1 MDWFD
6 CMYYS
11 YMTLTTL
18 GYGDIVPMTA
28 HARSVSILEA
38 VSGVLYVAV
47 LIARP
52 VGLYSA
58 ARSEVDLQANH
69 NINSG
74 RVK

>member
-47 LIARP
+47 LIARL
-52 VGLYSA
+52 VGLYP
-58 ARSEVDLQANH
+58 RQDL
-69 NINSG
+69 
-74 RVK
+74 R